1 MEEEPVL
8 DVSEEDPSPVLDASD
23 PEDVL
28 LAVLEVP
35 DPEEEP
41 ADVPDVVP
49 VPAAEPVAAPDVPL
63 EEALAVSVFILMLV
77 KTAPLKYGLSFSR
90 FKK

>member
-1 MEEEPVL
+1 VEEEPIL
-8 DVSEEDPSPVLDASD
+8 DVPEEDPPPVLDASD

-41 ADVPDVVP
+41 ADVLDVP
-49 VPAAEPVAAPDVPL
+49 VPEDEPAVAPDVPL
-63 EEALAVSVFILMLV
+63 EEALAVSVLILMLF